1 VDVLTILLKGV
12 AMQRQSYQIANKA
25 DSRKIA
31 EFLSKDGQLL
41 LPFLELICNTERA
54 VDELIDV
61 AGKAAIEAV
70 LLLSAEQLAGPKQ
83 PGKSH
88 GEITWHGR
96 QRGVVSLSE
105 RKLRIEKPRLR
116 QKGPGTGREV
126 AIPAYEALVMNSQL
140 GSRILSILMKGV
152 STRNYRAILPA
163 MADTVGV
170 SKSQISREF
179 ATASEQQLKTLCE
192 RQFDD
197 LDILVVYIDGIQFGD
212 CHVIVAIG
220 VDSGGSK
227 HVLGLR
233 EGSSENSR
241 VATDLLN
248 DLVERG
254 VKPDRLRLFVIDGSK
269 ALRCAIDAVYGAD
282 NPVQRCRKH
291 KVRNVLG
298 YLPEEHKEQIKAAM
312 QAAFLLDAHEG
323 IKKLKQL
330 ARWLEQEYPSAAAS
344 LLEGLDEMFTINR
357 LGLPKALRRCLGSTN
372 VIESPNSG
380 IRSRTRRVKHWRD
393 HAMVV
398 RWVAASLLDMEKRF
412 KRIMGYQ
419 QLWMLDAKLK
429 DLGAEDGV
437 DHTPKVA

>member
-1 VDVLTILLKGV
+1 
-12 AMQRQSYQIANKA
+12 MQRQSYQIANKA

-41 LPFLELICNTERA
+41 LPFLELICNTEQA
-54 VDELIDV
+54 IDDLIDV

-70 LLLSAEQLAGPKQ
+70 LLLSAQQLAGPKQ

-96 QRGVVSLSE
+96 QHGVVSLSE
-105 RKLRIEKPRLR
+105 RKLRVDKPRLR
-116 QKGPGTGREV
+116 RKGSGTGKEV
-126 AIPAYEALVMNSQL
+126 AIPAYEALIMNSQL
-140 GSRILSILMKGV
+140 GPRILSILMKGV
-152 STRNYRAILPA
+152 STRNYKTILPA
-163 MADTVGV
+163 MAETVGV

-192 RQFDD
+192 RRFDEM
-197 LDILVVYIDGIQFGD
+197 DILIVYIDGIQFGD

-233 EGSSENSR
+233 EGSSENAQ
-241 VATDLLN
+241 VVTDLLN

-254 VKPDRLRLFVIDGSK
+254 VKPDRPRLFVIDGSK
-269 ALRCAIDAVYGAD
+269 ALRCGIDAVYGCE
-282 NPVQRCRKH
+282 NPVQRCRNH
-291 KVRNVLG
+291 KIRNVLG
-298 YLPEEHKEQIKAAM
+298 YLPEDQKDQAKAAM
-312 QAAFLLDAHEG
+312 QAAFLLDADKG

-330 ARWLEQEYPSAAAS
+330 AKWFEQEYPSAAGS
-344 LLEGLDEMFTINR
+344 LLEGLEEMFTINR

-398 RWVAASLLDMEKRF
+398 RWVAAALVDMEKRF

-419 QLWMLDAKLK
+419 QLWVLDAKLK
-429 DLGAEDGV
+429 DLAAEDAV
-437 DHTPKVA
+437 DQATKVA